1 MATLHHNISGE
12 LTTQLLAAGD
22 NVNVYKISL
31 TNSQKVS
38 KCKVDLYIEK
48 AEYPVGL
55 GGKFYLL
62 KGVEIPMGAT
72 LVYDSS
78 NGVRFSNATGEFGLY
93 IKLTDGASFE
103 LTGDINPDNDT
114 TTVPGTNTLF
124 LSEVS
129 IGDEI
134 VVTSEARTVTA
145 ITSDTSLTVNTTF
158 GEDLATD
165 TSPDCNPTAMV
176 DVIIN

>member
-22 NVNVYKISL
+22 NVNVSKISL

-48 AEYPVGL
+48 KLV
-55 GGKFYLL
+55 GKFYLL

-78 NGVRFSNATGEFGLY
+78 NGVRFSNAAGEFGLY

-103 LTGDINPDNDT
+103 LTGDIQPIAS
-114 TTVPGTNTLF
+114 TTVTGVGTLF

-134 VVTSEARTVTA
+134 LVSSDTRTVST
-145 ITSDTSLTVNTTF
+145 IESDTVLTVSV
-158 GEDLATD
+158 ATNAD
-165 TSPDCNPTAMV
+165 SNDDSPDCNPTALV